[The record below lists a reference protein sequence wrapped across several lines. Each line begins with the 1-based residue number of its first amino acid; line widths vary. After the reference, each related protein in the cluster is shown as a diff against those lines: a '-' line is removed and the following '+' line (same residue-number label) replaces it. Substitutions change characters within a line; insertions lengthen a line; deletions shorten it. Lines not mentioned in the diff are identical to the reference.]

1 MKCTHV
7 SFLEYQVDKIL
18 HIVSNKKLKC
28 ENCEEDANIWIC
40 LECYEIGCSRYIG
53 AHSKQHWIES
63 DHSTCIS
70 LSDGAIFCYQCD
82 DEVYPNDEEIYKL
95 QKTIVDIHVA
105 RVQVIEI
112 DSSSTTEEGNSSI
125 VILNQIKEAKCTRGL
140 RNLGNTC
147 YMNAALQCLAN
158 LTQFGLSVI
167 SINIDPS
174 CTSETN
180 SRKST
185 RSTRSGRSNAQNPII
200 AQILSDLV
208 KKLWTNDER
217 SALSPD
223 AFRNAFSKI
232 HESFWGFRQQDA
244 HEFLR
249 VLLCQLESELPI
261 YQSNLAELVS
271 SCFGGKLQ
279 SNVVCIQC
287 GSEFEKIDYFC
298 DLSVEIPQ
306 QFWDKPKDS
315 SCVEICTLQDCI
327 ANFFSLEELTETEWF
342 YCKECNLKQPSAKQ
356 FTISKEPSILCIHI
370 KRFRHDRSSK
380 SKIQTHV
387 AFPLGDLDLSSFL
400 ITSDEQVSP
409 SKKMKRSL
417 YRLESFVVHHGST
430 LSSGHYTSF
439 VRANREISQYL
450 QNGELLN
457 ATSVTAPKISDVK
470 DRWFHFNDSTVT
482 EASLEAVKKAS
493 AYILFYQK
501 L

>member
-1 MKCTHV
+1 MKCTHFDV
-7 SFLEYQVDKIL
+7 LDYHLDKIL
-18 HIVSNKKLKC
+18 QLIPNKNLKC
-28 ENCEEDANIWIC
+28 ERCEEDSSIWIC
-40 LECYEIGCSRYIG
+40 LTCYSVGCSRYVRE
-53 AHSKQHWIES
+53 HSKEHWEGTG
-63 DHSTCIS
+63 HLFCIS
-70 LSDGAIFCYQCD
+70 LSDGSVFCYQCE
-82 DEVYPNDEEIYKL
+82 DEVYPADEDLYKL

-105 RVQVIEI
+105 RVQVVDI
-112 DSSSTTEEGNSSI
+112 DSSSTGGSSSI
-125 VILNQIKEAKCTRGL
+125 VILSQIKEAKCTRGL

-158 LTQFGLSVI
+158 LTHFSLSVI
-167 SINIDPS
+167 SIDIDPS

-200 AQILSDLV
+200 AQVLSDLF
-208 KKLWTNDER
+208 KKLWSSDER

-223 AFRNAFSKI
+223 AFRNSFSKV
-232 HESFWGFRQQDA
+232 HESFWGFRQQDS

-261 YQSNLAELVS
+261 YQSNLSELVS
-271 SCFGGKLQ
+271 SCFGGKLM

-298 DLSVEIPQ
+298 DLSVEIPE
-306 QFWDKPKDS
+306 QFWEKPKDA

-327 ANFFSLEELTETEWF
+327 ANFFSLEELIETEWF

-356 FTISKEPSILCIHI
+356 FSISKEPSILCIHI

-380 SKIQTHV
+380 AKIQTHI
-387 AFPLGDLDLSSFL
+387 AFPLDDLDLSSFL
-400 ITSDEQVSP
+400 VADDEPVSP
-409 SKKMKRSL
+409 SKKLKRSF

-439 VRANREISQYL
+439 VRSNNEISQCL
-450 QNGELLN
+450 QNGKLLN
-457 ATSVTAPKISDVK
+457 LNSVINPTAPVEVK
-470 DRWFHFNDSTVT
+470 EKWFHFNDSTVS
-482 EASLEAVKKAS
+482 EASLESVKKAS
-493 AYILFYQK
+493 AYILFYKK